1 MTIRT
6 AAHIPTLPNSF
17 HILKYIQL
25 GFATLL
31 LPLSAFNVAVLAYN
45 AHAYA
50 IFVALYVSIPNN
62 IHTNPPMSQHRLTP
76 TLLQTIGITIYHI
89 VCLHS
94 TPQSY
99 HWIAVLV
106 LEIVALIF
114 WLSCWAVLAALYAV
128 LVLLGSS
135 YDYGYYY
142 TSYKRD
148 LDLEKR
154 MSYEYSMAYTGCLIA
169 SLAFSVVNLC
179 VPSCPSKTT
188 IWS

>member
-50 IFVALYVSIPNN
+50 IFVALYVSTSNAIRYPVRNL
-62 IHTNPPMSQHRLTP
+62 QHLLTSIF
-76 TLLQTIGITIYHI
+76 LQTIGITIYYI
-89 VCLHS
+89 VCIHS

-99 HWIAVLV
+99 HWMAVLV

-154 MSYEYSMAYTGCLIA
+154 MSYEYGMAYTGCLIA
-169 SLAFSVVNLC
+169 SLAVSVVNL
-179 VPSCPSKTT
+179 
-188 IWS
+188 